1 MELIDIERNLF
12 HIVSL
17 AARYLGKNMLHGQV
31 MIIITIILFK
41 RHQYE

>member
-1 MELIDIERNLF
+1 MELIDIERNSF

-17 AARYLGKNMLHGQV
+17 ATKYLGQNMFHGQV

-41 RHQYE
+41 RHQYG